1 MDRTDV
7 NTPPP
12 AASNSPAGQ
21 LYERVRGHGI
31 DFFVSV
37 PCSLLGEVIETL
49 ENDAEVTYT
58 PVTREEEGIGIL
70 AGAYLAGR
78 RPAIVMQNSGYG
90 NIVNAVCSLV
100 NYYNIPIVMLVSHR
114 GSAGE
119 RIEAQTPMGDA
130 VRDVMEA
137 SGVRCVP
144 IERPSELGGVDEGI
158 EWALANEKSIAFLFP
173 FSFWQEAETYVP
185 EHR

>member
-1 MDRTDV
+1 MSTE
-7 NTPPP
+7 
-12 AASNSPAGQ
+12 AAVKSNSPAGQ
-21 LYERVRGHGI
+21 LYERVRNHGV

-37 PCSLLGEVIETL
+37 PCSLLGEVIEIL
-49 ENDAEVTYT
+49 ETDEEVTYT

-78 RPAIVMQNSGYG
+78 TPAIVMQNSGYG
-90 NIVNAVCSLV
+90 NIVNAVCSLT

-119 RIEAQTPMGDA
+119 RIDAQVPMGDA
-130 VRDVMEA
+130 VQGVMEA
-137 SGVRCVP
+137 SGVKCISV
-144 IERPSELGGVDEGI
+144 EGPSDLDSVDEGI
-158 EWALANEKSIAFLFP
+158 VWALANEKSIAFLLP
-173 FSFWQEAETYVP
+173 FSYWQEAESYVP